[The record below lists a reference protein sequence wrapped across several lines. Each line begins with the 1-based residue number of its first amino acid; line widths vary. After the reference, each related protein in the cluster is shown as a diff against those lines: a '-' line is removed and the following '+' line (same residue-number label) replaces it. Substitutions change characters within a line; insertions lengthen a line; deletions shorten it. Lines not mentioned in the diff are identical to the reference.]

1 MGKSFPNTSPLATPF
16 CTAFP
21 RDLGKWGGLFQN
33 FIFSKIASP
42 YPYLQASDFFRIIW
56 KFAPFAL
63 SLQQKSINSYCMS
76 KKEKEEKIKE
86 FWEYYESTQGSIT
99 IADPIVLD

>member
-1 MGKSFPNTSPLATPF
+1 MFCRGEADFRALAQRALVCF
-16 CTAFP
+16 
-21 RDLGKWGGLFQN
+21 LIINSMLK
-33 FIFSKIASP
+33 
-42 YPYLQASDFFRIIW
+42 IW
-56 KFAPFAL
+56 KFAEMSL